1 MMRLM
6 ELGDPADEPP
16 LPASSFGPGRE
27 PSMIGIAPPAA
38 PDAPL
43 GAAKLSS
50 RACSTS
56 FCNVLANPCCS
67 SSERTSID
75 GLNVPDR
82 DELPEGE
89 AVPERGSSGVGS
101 ELSGIVGRRG
111 ERSRLAT

>member
-50 RACSTS
+50 RACS
-56 FCNVLANPCCS
+56 